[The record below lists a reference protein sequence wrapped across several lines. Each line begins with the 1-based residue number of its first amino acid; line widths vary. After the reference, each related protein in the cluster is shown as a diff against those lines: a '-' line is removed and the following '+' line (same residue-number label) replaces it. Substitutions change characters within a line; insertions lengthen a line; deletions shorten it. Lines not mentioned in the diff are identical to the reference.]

1 MEDDIMTPAKSIRRL
16 GLAAAALLF
25 TGTAASALE
34 AAATAAVNVRSGPG
48 TSFGVVDQLYPG
60 EIVDVT
66 ECNAANTWCR
76 IFHTGPDGWVSRSY
90 LGAPPAGGSGSNV
103 QLGITIPLP
112 GGGSITFGTPGYSPP
127 SPGPAPVPKRV
138 CVYDFQNYGG
148 ASVCVNAGVSD
159 PNVTGFWNN
168 RVTSVRVFG
177 GARIKLC
184 QNPGYGGFCRTIVH
198 NESLLGGALNNKA
211 SSYQTW

>member
-1 MEDDIMTPAKSIRRL
+1 MIPAKSLRRL
-16 GLAAAALLF
+16 GLAVAALLS
-25 TGTAASALE
+25 TTLAASALE

-48 TSFGVVDQLYPG
+48 TSYGVVDTLHPG

-66 ECNAANTWCR
+66 ECNASGNWCR

-90 LGAPPAGGSGSNV
+90 LGAPSGSSGAQV

-112 GGGSITFGTPGYSPP
+112 GGGSITFGTPGYTPP
-127 SPGPAPVPKRV
+127 ASGAAPVAKRV
-138 CVYDFQNYGG
+138 CVYAQQNYGG
-148 ASVCVNAGVSD
+148 ASVCVNAGVND

-177 GARIKLC
+177 GARIRLC
-184 QNPGYGGFCRTIVH
+184 QNPGYGGFCRTIIH
-198 NESLLGGALNNKA
+198 DESLLGAALNNNA
-211 SSYQTW
+211 SSYRTW